1 MGAID
6 KHLHVLD
13 FTLSS
18 FLRRRGKNGALILVY
33 TLVVFLLASVM
44 FFTQAVKREAAA
56 VLRGAPEVVVQRM
69 MAGRHDL
76 LPAAHL
82 EEIRGLRGVASVQGR
97 LWGYYYDAVFGAN
110 YTLMVPADREVEPGT
125 LVVGPGLVRSSMAS
139 VDNIL
144 PFRTY
149 EGQLVSYVIADLLP
163 GDAELVAADLILMA
177 EQDFRDLFGFPEG
190 LFTDAVVA
198 VRNPAEVNTVAKKIA
213 KLLPDTRPI
222 VRDEILRTYETVF
235 SWRGGILMFVLAGSL
250 LAFVIFAWDKA
261 SGLSEAERR
270 EIAVLKAIGWETGD
284 VILMKSWEGLAVS
297 LTSFLLGAVLAYA
310 HVFFGS
316 SAFLAPVLKGW
327 SVLYP
332 DFRLVPHVDAYQLAA
347 LFFLCVVPYTVCT
360 IVPTWRAA
368 TVDPD
373 AVMKS

>member
-18 FLRRRGKNGALILVY
+18 FLRRKGKNGALILVY

-76 LPAAHL
+76 LPAAYL
-82 EEIRGLRGVASVQGR
+82 EEIRGLRGVASVKGR

-110 YTLMVPADREVEPGT
+110 YTLMVPDDREVEAGT

-149 EGQLVSYVIADLLP
+149 EGRLVSYVIADLLP
-163 GDAELVAADLILMA
+163 GDSELVAADLILMA
-177 EQDFRDLFGFPEG
+177 EEDFRDLFGFPEG
-190 LFTDAVVA
+190 MFTDAVVA
-198 VRNPAEVNTVAKKIA
+198 VRNPAEVNTVAKKVA

-332 DFRLVPHVDAYQLAA
+332 DFRLVPHVDAYQLAS

>member
-18 FLRRRGKNGALILVY
+18 FLRRKGKNGALILVY

-56 VLRGAPEVVVQRM
+56 VLAGAPEVVVQRM

-76 LPAAHL
+76 LPAGYL
-82 EEIRGLRGVASVQGR
+82 ERIRGVRGVEAVKGR

-110 YTLMVPADREVEPGT
+110 YTLMVPDDRPVEPGT
-125 LVVGPGLVRSSMAS
+125 LVVGPGLARSSMAA

-149 EGQLVSYVIADLLP
+149 QGELVSYVIAEILP
-163 GDAELVAADLILMA
+163 PEAELVAADLILMA
-177 EQDFRDLFGFPEG
+177 EEDFRGLFGFPEG
-190 LFTDAVVA
+190 AFTDAVVA
-198 VRNPAEVNTVAKKIA
+198 VRNPAEVNTVAKKVA

-222 VRDEILRTYETVF
+222 VRDEILRTYEAVF
-235 SWRGGILMFVLAGSL
+235 SWRGGVLLFVLAGSL

-270 EIAVLKAIGWETGD
+270 EIAVLKAVGWETGD

-297 LTSFLLGAVLAYA
+297 LTSFLLGTVLAYA
-310 HVFFGS
+310 HVFLGS
-316 SAFLAPVLKGW
+316 SAFLAPVLQGW

-332 DFRLVPHVDAYQLAA
+332 EFRLVPHVDAYQLAS